1 VKAIKLFVMSCVL
14 GGAGGFVGS
23 VLGGAFGKT
32 SLFAGGLIGG
42 VLIAPMS
49 AKFAVYRGW
58 IEPRQYLATAAGT
71 ALGFLA
77 AAFVA
82 MNTLSSPVGPV
93 LSTALTGLGA
103 LVGSVVANR
112 RG

>member
-1 VKAIKLFVMSCVL
+1 MKHLKLFVMAGVL
-14 GGAGGFVGS
+14 GGAGGFLGSVVGS
-23 VLGGAFGKT
+23 AFGRT
-32 SLFAGGLIGG
+32 GLFVGGLIGG

-58 IEPRQYLATAAGT
+58 IEPRQYLATAAGA
-71 ALGFLA
+71 ALGFLT

-93 LSTALTGLGA
+93 LSTALIGLGA
-103 LVGSVVANR
+103 IAGSKLAR
-112 RG
+112 TP